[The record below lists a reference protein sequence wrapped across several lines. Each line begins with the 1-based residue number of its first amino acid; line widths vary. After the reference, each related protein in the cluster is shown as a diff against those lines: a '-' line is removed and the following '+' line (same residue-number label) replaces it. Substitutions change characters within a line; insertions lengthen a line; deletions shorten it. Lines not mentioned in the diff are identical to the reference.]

1 MKIYLKIL
9 AGIVIIFLFS
19 LLITDRYIS
28 ISLSNMTFD
37 GLHDV
42 SIVVNGN
49 EPVHTKIGKSMLPW
63 AFYDFNTPIGFRK
76 IVIESDGLN
85 ISREIEVFSLYRNYL
100 DVEFTRGF
108 DGDTTLIVRKSW
120 SRLVYE

>member
-19 LLITDRYIS
+19 LLITDRYVS
-28 ISLSNMTFD
+28 ISLSNRAYE

-42 SIVVNGN
+42 TIVVDNN
-49 EPVHTKIGKSMLPW
+49 EPVYTKIGKSVLPW
-63 AFYDFNTPIGFRK
+63 AFYYFKTPIGFRK
-76 IVIESDGLN
+76 IVIESDDFD
-85 ISREIEVFSLYRNYL
+85 IRREIKVFSLYRNYL
-100 DVEFTRGF
+100 DVEFSRSF
-108 DGDTTLIVRKSW
+108 EGDTTLIVRKSW